1 MVYLLGETKHRQT
14 IMKDIGQGSSL
25 IDFTDYNYI
34 YIDKTKQIFS
44 LLKNRRVFF
53 SRPRRFGKSLVLD
66 TIATLFEKGVEPYFK
81 DTWIYDKW
89 SDKTYPVLR
98 LNFLDFGNSDLDT
111 FSIRFNNCI
120 KGFAEDLQIEKNII
134 GINPAD
140 TLFNLFRALKNQ
152 KIVILIDEYDCQLT
166 ANINKP
172 KEYTKFLNCI
182 HDLYA
187 TLKDKTQIRFMAV
200 TGVTRLKDTTIFS
213 VGSDIKD
220 VSNLQYLSTLVG
232 FTRDEIIKYYGGYLT
247 LAAAYTNNC
256 QTDEVTEEQKEEILE
271 KLAEEYNGYCFDED
285 NENAVFSTWSVNS
298 FFQDL
303 TLRKKVKYGD
313 YWYDNGGIPSILAN
327 YLKSHKLDFSVLMN
341 DGVSINI
348 NDFVNPSSLLTIDQN
363 VLMYQTGYLTLRS
376 KIEAPSIKLAT
387 PNMEIKRSLLKLIA
401 FEIYGKEI
409 FNSKDF
415 KTFFAEENTDNI
427 VAQLNLLLNTI
438 SYERYPIVSE
448 SMFRVC
454 LQCLFSLV
462 SDRVYAEMQ
471 NSKGRAD
478 LTVEIGS
485 RRIVFELKYAKG
497 EEKCSKKLEEAVA
510 QIQARDYGNIMPKK
524 ELLRIA
530 MVFNGADE
538 IRAIT
543 HYSKV

>member
-111 FSIRFNNCI
+111 FSTRFNNCI

-247 LAAAYTNNC
+247 LAAAYANNC